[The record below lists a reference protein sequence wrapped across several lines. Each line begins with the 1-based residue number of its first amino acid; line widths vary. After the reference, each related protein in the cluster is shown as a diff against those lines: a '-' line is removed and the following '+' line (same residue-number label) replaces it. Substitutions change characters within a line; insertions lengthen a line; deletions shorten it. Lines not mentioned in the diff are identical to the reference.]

1 MEHLP
6 SLCPLLVP
14 LLSPGPNSLLGPGAS
29 GAAGGGV
36 VVPSLAS
43 MPSLSDP
50 VAHLSAAGALGLLAG
65 PGGRPESPATKDGR
79 GHKKYRRCGT
89 QDVQGGEGSV

>member
-1 MEHLP
+1 M
-6 SLCPLLVP
+6 
-14 LLSPGPNSLLGPGAS
+14 
-29 GAAGGGV
+29 
-36 VVPSLAS
+36 VPSLAS

-50 VAHLSAAGALGLLAG
+50 MAHLSAVGALGHLAG

-89 QDVQGGEGSV
+89 RGLGAQGGEGEQSSNARERW